1 MPTVKFT
8 CQRGRTQIKD
18 IPQAAGTA
26 EAQSETV
33 SVNIDYTNMRRSDVI
48 MQLQAIEARI
58 LATRWPPQ

>member
-26 EAQSETV
+26 EAQTETI
-33 SVNIDYTNMRRSDVI
+33 SVNIDYTNMRKSDVLL
-48 MQLQAIEARI
+48 QLQAVKARI
-58 LATRWPPQ
+58 VASRWPPQ